1 MALFRRLF
9 YRKPPDRLLEITD
22 RVYVFDCCFSS
33 ETMEEDE
40 YKDYMDKIVASL
52 QGYYSDASFMVFNF
66 REGERK
72 SQISGILS
80 LYDILVKDY
89 PRQYEG
95 CPLLPLEMIQEFL
108 RLSDNWL
115 TLERQQNVLLMH
127 CERGGWPVLAF
138 MLAGLLLYR
147 KQYSGEQRTLE
158 MVYKQAPKESLHVLC
173 PFNPQPSHL
182 RYLQYVSKSDSGSEL
197 PLQDV
202 PFILDCLILRAV
214 PNFDG
219 EGGCRPIV
227 RVYGQDPSTPADRNS
242 KVLFSTSKTKKH
254 VRHFRQEDNAPIKI
268 NLRCSVQG
276 DVVLECNH
284 TDEDLK
290 DEEMMFR
297 VMFNTVFIQSHILLL
312 TLQDIDI
319 AWDAQDQF
327 SKDFKAEVLFSE
339 FEAESD
345 TDTEV
350 VAEDEDAMEV
360 ASTEEFF
367 EAEEI
372 FSNPEWQDG
381 HRDLDIQTALFTQT
395 LSDVSPR
402 SEVPHLDAEARRN
415 LEFRNP
421 EKDLNIINN
430 QEITTMDDTSSMIHT
445 LTERNMDTSYIKHDI
460 KLVTKVTATL
470 DKMII
475 ETDCPA
481 LTIEEKST
489 LDNSKQDMEH
499 IVNIA
504 VEEMTASEI
513 SNFKHDT
520 ERHVTRIT
528 SDDMGCKLEIP
539 MLADEGKSTSEI
551 RVFKKDAENN
561 FTEKKSILDEESPKF
576 ETPRVGNDIWCKLE
590 TTKERENAV
599 TEKGGEPN
607 IMYQRLEF
615 DFQKQEYENFEPSM
629 SEELLASS
637 MKPPS
642 SSFLS
647 EQRIEQREYLG
658 NNTEWIPPIQ
668 GSDATFV
675 HVPPHPDLK
684 FPSISQGHVAGRI
697 ENGPIPSSTST
708 VIAYASPTTQSSTTN
723 MPSTSFLYNFSLF
736 PCPPPPPL
744 PPSLEIRETLQA
756 PSHSPPPPPPPPFGT
771 TMIASFFHP
780 SRLALS
786 SQMEAPHQSLFPIPP
801 PLPPTYSTITTIASL
816 SPPLPLQPPFVCAA
830 PSPCQPH
837 QPPPPPPLHPR
848 ASSKSLPPPPLPL
861 PPVTFLKD
869 SSLPFPLPM
878 AKSAATSYSSPP
890 PPSFVHSRSSIKVPP
905 PPPPPIWNKSGVP
918 SSPSVTYQ
926 GVISQNSPLSLPS
939 PLFQHTIGG
948 SITSPPPSPS
958 RKNAVVTKDP
968 PTPPPSPLFVTSSNI
983 SENVIIVSPVPPSP
997 PSVLTEALFPPSSSK
1012 VCIETPPQ
1020 PLHHLL
1026 HLGPP
1031 PPPLPPPFRGCRGAQ
1046 PPSLPPP
1053 LEAHV
1058 GVPSPP
1064 LLSPPISKGSEGAP
1078 PSSLPSH
1085 LGAYG
1090 GATLLPP
1097 LPPPPPPPPS
1107 VHGGVTSAKLDPSRG
1122 LGGAPPPPPPLPS
1135 RAYGVPPPLPCSPFR
1150 GHVGA
1155 SPPSLPLLSGAHG
1168 GVPPSAPP
1176 FSSREHIGAPLPPLP
1191 LAGKAHEVLPP
1202 PHPSFFGEHLGAPPP
1217 PPPPPAPAPK
1227 AYGGVPSS
1235 LRSVL
1240 PGEHVGAPPP
1250 PPPPPSKA
1258 CGGPPP
1264 PPPPTP
1270 PGRRGGAPPPP
1281 PPPGA
1286 YGGALPPPPPP
1297 GGHGGAPPPPPPPRG
1312 HGGAPPPPPP
1322 PLGCTPAPS
1331 GPPRVPGAPP
1341 PPPSTPGAPP
1351 PPPGVLGSQAGIRG
1365 LSPNSLIGGRGHGL
1379 ARSIGPGLPTST
1391 RRSSLKPLHWVKV
1404 TRAMQGSLWAEL
1416 QKHTDAHSTSEF
1428 DVQELESLFSA
1439 VVPKSKDSSKLGG
1452 RSKSAGS
1459 KLDKV
1464 HLIDLKRANNT
1475 EIMLTKIKMPLS
1487 DMMNAVL
1494 ALDDSI
1500 LDADQV
1506 ENLIKFCPTK
1516 EEMELLK
1523 GYTGNKENL
1532 GKCELYFLELMKVP
1546 RVESKLRVFAFK
1558 IQFGSQISDIR
1569 KNLYTVDAS
1578 CEEIR
1583 GSDKLKEIMKKILY
1597 LGNALNQGTARG
1609 SAIGFHL
1616 DSLLK
1621 LTDTRATNNKMTLM
1635 HYLCKVLAEKSPDLL
1650 DFHDDLTSLEA
1661 ASRIQLKFLAEEQQ
1675 ALVKGLEKVELEL
1688 TASESD
1694 GPVSE
1699 IFRKTLKEFTAL
1711 AGAEVRSLT
1720 SLYNAVGKNAD
1731 ALALYFGEDPA
1742 RCSFEQVITTLLNF
1756 VKMFR
1761 RAHEENCKQAELE
1774 KKKAQREAEMEKS
1787 KDVSPA
1793 KRIC

>member
-40 YKDYMDKIVASL
+40 YKDYMDKIFSQL

-80 LYDILVKDY
+80 LYDIIVKHY

-95 CPLLPLEMIQEFL
+95 CPLLPLEMIHEFL

-138 MLAGLLLYR
+138 MLAGLLIYR

-158 MVYKQAPKESLHVLC
+158 MVYKQAPKESLHLLC
-173 PFNPQPSHL
+173 PLNPQSSHL
-182 RYLQYVSKSDSGSEL
+182 RYLQYISKSDSGSEL
-197 PLQDV
+197 PLHDV
-202 PFILDCLILRAV
+202 PFILDCLILRTV
-214 PNFDG
+214 PNFDR
-219 EGGCRPIV
+219 EGGCRPVV
-227 RVYGQDPSTPADRNS
+227 RVYGRDPSTPSDRSS

-254 VRHFRQEDNAPIKI
+254 VCHFSQEDNAPIKI
-268 NLRCSVQG
+268 NVHCSVQG

-284 TDEDLK
+284 MDEDLK
-290 DEEMMFR
+290 DEEMVFR
-297 VMFNTVFIQSHILLL
+297 VMFNTAFIQSHILLL

-327 SKDFKAEVLFSE
+327 SKDFKAEVLFSD

-345 TDTEV
+345 INIEA

-381 HRDLDIQTALFTQT
+381 HRDLDIQTALFTNT

-402 SEVPHLDAEARRN
+402 SEVSYLDAEVRRG
-415 LEFRNP
+415 LEFSDP
-421 EKDLNIINN
+421 EKDLNIIKN
-430 QEITTMDDTSSMIHT
+430 QEVTTMDDTSSMLHT
-445 LTERNMDTSYIKHDI
+445 PTERNMHTSYVKHDI
-460 KLVTKVTATL
+460 NLVTKVTGTL
-470 DKMII
+470 DKMIV
-475 ETDCPA
+475 EADCPA

-489 LDNSKQDMEH
+489 LDNSKQDMEQ
-499 IVNIA
+499 IVDIA

-513 SNFKHDT
+513 SNFKHNI
-520 ERHVTRIT
+520 EGHVTRIT
-528 SDDMGCKLEIP
+528 SDDMDCKLEIP
-539 MLADEGKSTSEI
+539 ILEDEGKSTLEI
-551 RVFKKDAENN
+551 RVSKRMQRR
-561 FTEKKSILDEESPKF
+561 ILLKRNQFWMKRALSLRHLGK
-576 ETPRVGNDIWCKLE
+576 ET
-590 TTKERENAV
+590 ENAV
-599 TEKGGEPN
+599 TENGGEPS
-607 IMYQRLEF
+607 IMYERMEF
-615 DFQKQEYENFEPSM
+615 DFQKQEYEKFEPSM
-629 SEELLASS
+629 SEELQASS

-647 EQRIEQREYLG
+647 EQRIEQQEYL
-658 NNTEWIPPIQ
+658 N
-668 GSDATFV
+668 
-675 HVPPHPDLK
+675 
-684 FPSISQGHVAGRI
+684 HVAGKI
-697 ENGPIPSSTST
+697 ENGPIPSLTST
-708 VIAYASPTTQSSTTN
+708 IIAYASPTTQSSPTN
-723 MPSTSFLYNFSLF
+723 MPSTSFIYNFSPF
-736 PCPPPPPL
+736 SCPPPPPL
-744 PPSLEIRETLQA
+744 PLSLETREALQA

-786 SQMEAPHQSLFPIPP
+786 SQMEFHL
-801 PLPPTYSTITTIASL
+801 LPDHLHLPSTSTTLA
-816 SPPLPLQPPFVCAA
+816 
-830 PSPCQPH
+830 
-837 QPPPPPPLHPR
+837 
-848 ASSKSLPPPPLPL
+848 SKSILQKP
-861 PPVTFLKD
+861 TSF
-869 SSLPFPLPM
+869 PFAFRPNNISKGW
-878 AKSAATSYSSPP
+878 ASTTTPP
-890 PPSFVHSRSSIKVPP
+890 PPSPP
-905 PPPPPIWNKSGVP
+905 PFRACKGTQPP
-918 SSPSVTYQ
+918 SSPTSLEAHVR
-926 GVISQNSPLSLPS
+926 VPSLP
-939 PLFQHTIGG
+939 H
-948 SITSPPPSPS
+948 
-958 RKNAVVTKDP
+958 
-968 PTPPPSPLFVTSSNI
+968 
-983 SENVIIVSPVPPSP
+983 PSP
-997 PSVLTEALFPPSSSK
+997 PISKGLEGAPPSSRPS
-1012 VCIETPPQ
+1012 
-1020 PLHHLL
+1020 
-1026 HLGPP
+1026 HLGAHGGALPPPP
-1031 PPPLPPPFRGCRGAQ
+1031 PPPLPP
-1046 PPSLPPP
+1046 LPP
-1053 LEAHV
+1053 
-1058 GVPSPP
+1058 PSPP
-1064 LLSPPISKGSEGAP
+1064 LMAHGGDTLPKLDLSKGLGGAP
-1078 PSSLPSH
+1078 
-1085 LGAYG
+1085 
-1090 GATLLPP
+1090 T
-1097 LPPPPPPPPS
+1097 PPPPPPPPS
-1107 VHGGVTSAKLDPSRG
+1107 K
-1122 LGGAPPPPPPLPS
+1122 
-1135 RAYGVPPPLPCSPFR
+1135 AYGVPSPPPCPPLRGQRTCGSSTTSP
-1150 GHVGA
+1150 GP
-1155 SPPSLPLLSGAHG
+1155 SPRAHG
-1168 GVPPSAPP
+1168 RVPLSLSSAIPE
-1176 FSSREHIGAPLPPLP
+1176 EHAGAPR
-1191 LAGKAHEVLPP
+1191 
-1202 PHPSFFGEHLGAPPP
+1202 PPP
-1217 PPPPPAPAPK
+1217 PPPPRAD
-1227 AYGGVPSS
+1227 GGVLLPPPPFGRVSLSLPSAVP
-1235 LRSVL
+1235 R
-1240 PGEHVGAPPP
+1240 GYVGAPPP
-1250 PPPPPSKA
+1250 PPPPPPKA
-1258 CGGPPP
+1258 NEGVLLSPAPSRVCGGPPP
-1264 PPPPTP
+1264 PPPPAP
-1270 PGRRGGAPPPP
+1270 PRGRGGAPPPP

-1286 YGGALPPPPPP
+1286 YGGAPPPPPPP

-1312 HGGAPPPPPP
+1312 HGGTPPPPPP
-1322 PLGCTPAPS
+1322 PVGRAPAPPA
-1331 GPPRVPGAPP
+1331 PPRA
-1341 PPPSTPGAPP
+1341 PGAPP
-1351 PPPGVLGSQAGIRG
+1351 PPPGAPGAPPPPLGALGSQAGIRG
-1365 LSPNSLIGGRGHGL
+1365 LSPNSLVGGRGHGL
-1379 ARSIGPGLPTST
+1379 SRSAGPGPPTST

-1416 QKHTDAHSTSEF
+1416 QKHADAHSTSEF

-1506 ENLIKFCPTK
+1506 ENLLKFCPTK
-1516 EEMELLK
+1516 DEMELLK

-1532 GKCELYFLELMKVP
+1532 GKCEQYFLELMKVP

-1578 CEEIR
+1578 CEEVR

-1597 LGNALNQGTARG
+1597 LGNTLNQGTARG
-1609 SAIGFHL
+1609 SAIGFRL

-1635 HYLCKVLAEKSPDLL
+1635 HYLCKVLAERSPYLL
-1650 DFHDDLTSLEA
+1650 DFHDDLGSLEA
-1661 ASRIQLKFLAEEQQ
+1661 ASKIQLKFLAEEQQ

-1694 GPVSE
+1694 GSISE

-1742 RCSFEQVITTLLNF
+1742 RCPFEQVITTLLNF

-1774 KKKAQREAEMEKS
+1774 KKKAQKGAEMEKS
-1787 KDVSPA
+1787 KDVSPG
-1793 KRIC
+1793 K